1 MKGSDV
7 NSEKSK
13 ILRSEQSLKDMPS
26 GNIHDTSNP
35 NSPGGR
41 KMKAPQEEKT
51 ARELARDYVLFKLGK
66 QSLSN
71 SKGAT
76 ILRRLGKEIEIRHE
90 PLLKNMCEKLDIN
103 ESSAERTFQQVA
115 DEIFSN
121 GINWGR
127 IVVLYTFAGK
137 IALFSTQ
144 HDLQLTE
151 DIIRWTGDYV
161 ASLSEWIIKAGG
173 WVSKDFFVVYEG
185 RYLVTGT

>member
-1 MKGSDV
+1 
-7 NSEKSK
+7 
-13 ILRSEQSLKDMPS
+13 
-26 GNIHDTSNP
+26 
-35 NSPGGR
+35 
-41 KMKAPQEEKT
+41 MKAPQEEKT

-76 ILRRLGKEIEIRHE
+76 ILRRLGEEIEIRHE

-115 DEIFSN
+115 GEIFSN